1 MRILGTS
8 TRKPRMNS
16 ALVAQQNATQSFP
29 GNSSGTPSNKVKLP
43 RKNKRKYYKLKNIDR
58 TTGQSREITVNSVT
72 ITITEYKPKA
82 MSADFKP
89 KSQRDSSESFSESN
103 DSIKI

>member
-1 MRILGTS
+1 
-8 TRKPRMNS
+8 MNS

-29 GNSSGTPSNKVKLP
+29 GNSSGTPPNKVKLP

-82 MSADFKP
+82 VSTDYKP
-89 KSQRDSSESFSESN
+89 KSQRDSESFSESN